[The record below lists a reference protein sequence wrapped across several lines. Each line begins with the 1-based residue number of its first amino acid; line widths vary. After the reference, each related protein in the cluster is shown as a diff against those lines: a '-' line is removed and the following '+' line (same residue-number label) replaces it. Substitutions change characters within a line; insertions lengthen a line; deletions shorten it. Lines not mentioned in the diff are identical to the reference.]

1 MPDPWSDR
9 PAGGPGGRSPARRAA
24 GRGRRGGGALLAA
37 VLAAVLLG
45 GCGEP
50 PVDLDLPPRAEGQ
63 TVLDHG
69 DVLDDAAVDAALGG
83 LLDLGYDAV
92 AVTYET
98 EQAGRGEAA
107 RAGRLVVE
115 RWGADLVLVA
125 VARPGDFTSEVVDP
139 EDPAARE
146 RFFGIEPA
154 DTFAV
159 PGDLRE
165 EIVEV
170 TIPPIAAG
178 NDWDA
183 VFTTA
188 AADLAEGLAPR

>member
-1 MPDPWSDR
+1 
-9 PAGGPGGRSPARRAA
+9 
-24 GRGRRGGGALLAA
+24 
-37 VLAAVLLG
+37 
-45 GCGEP
+45 
-50 PVDLDLPPRAEGQ
+50 
-63 TVLDHG
+63 
-69 DVLDDAAVDAALGG
+69 
-83 LLDLGYDAV
+83 
-92 AVTYET
+92 
-98 EQAGRGEAA
+98 
-107 RAGRLVVE
+107 
-115 RWGADLVLVA
+115 

-139 EDPAARE
+139 EDPATRE

-170 TIPPIAAG
+170 TIPPIAAR

-188 AADLAEGLAPR
+188 AEDLAEGLAPR